1 MQKPI
6 PNGRFVNVTRF
17 RIVDPE
23 SFIMSVL
30 VCLVEKLAVQSEDVI
45 GQVKRESLYVFA
57 AALIS

>member
-23 SFIMSVL
+23 RLIRSVL
-30 VCLVEKLAVQSEDVI
+30 VSLIKELAVQGEDIV
-45 GQVKRESLYVFA
+45 GQMKRKSFNVFA